1 MVRSAWDAP
10 KVNDSWSSE
19 DPAGSAGP
27 AEAGGTP
34 PGEATDAPARRSDRY
49 GVAESTQPE
58 GRRERHPWIGLAFL
72 LAGLAVGGAG
82 LAMIALDLDR
92 PGVAEI
98 EPERWWLVVGG
109 GVAIAWSSPWF
120 LRPHARRR
128 MAIVLAVCTA
138 AVLIVAAVAIG
149 DLSS

>member
-1 MVRSAWDAP
+1 M
-10 KVNDSWSSE
+10 NDSWSSE

-27 AEAGGTP
+27 AAAGETP
-34 PGEATDAPARRSDRY
+34 PGEARDAPARRSDRHA
-49 GVAESTQPE
+49 VAEPSEPE
-58 GRRERHPWIGLAFL
+58 GRSERHPWVGLAFL

-92 PGVAEI
+92 PGVSEI

-109 GVAIAWSSPWF
+109 GLAIAWSGPWF
-120 LRPHARRR
+120 LRARARWR
-128 MAIVLAVCTA
+128 MAIVLAACTA

-149 DLSS
+149 DVGG